1 METVLQVHNV
11 QKYYGSKG
19 RGMGTAMTKALD
31 GVSFDVR
38 KGEFI
43 AIMGTSGS
51 GKSTLLNCIST
62 IDRPTAGQ
70 IVVDG
75 RDVTGMRQRDL
86 SRFRRERLGFV
97 FQDSNLLDTLTGEEN
112 IALALT
118 INRVSPKEIPG
129 RVEQVAAMLDVADVL
144 KKYPYQMSGGQRQRI
159 ACARALVTRPQ
170 LVLADEPTGALDS
183 KNAKLLLESLDAI
196 NRAQKATVLM
206 VTHDET
212 AASFCRRVLF
222 IRDGKVFCELVRG
235 ADTRREFFEKIM
247 QVVAVQGGVD
257 DAR

>member
-86 SRFRRERLGFV
+86 S
-97 FQDSNLLDTLTGEEN
+97 
-112 IALALT
+112 
-118 INRVSPKEIPG
+118 P
-129 RVEQVAAMLDVADVL
+129 
-144 KKYPYQMSGGQRQRI
+144 
-159 ACARALVTRPQ
+159 
-170 LVLADEPTGALDS
+170 
-183 KNAKLLLESLDAI
+183 
-196 NRAQKATVLM
+196 
-206 VTHDET
+206 
-212 AASFCRRVLF
+212 
-222 IRDGKVFCELVRG
+222 RDGYADIQKLVEDYLEDQWIEL
-235 ADTRREFFEKIM
+235 FE
-247 QVVAVQGGVD
+247 
-257 DAR
+257 